1 MCPWPPVCHL
11 CVSVRHPVACMLV
24 SSGPGSTA
32 AQEGPL
38 SEPHPPFVKW
48 DHSHTAHPTVREA
61 GSPGIYDMAQ
71 HHMNLREQFPS
82 GSGASW
88 PELPGVC
95 VHGPAGEQVG
105 PGGGPARPQPWAN
118 CIPGS
123 APASCWEPSG
133 ANYGVSDSERPEAG
147 FPARSQL
154 SWLRTLGLKVLQSRR
169 CTSRDPTSLIH
180 WVIGGGHLAALDP
193 SGLRAPPGEG
203 PQRGAGGRTGGVLG
217 LQVESGAE
225 LPSWGSVFPG
235 AGGSRGPGK
244 VGGAGSSIHPCCDIK
259 GSLQDH
265 QCRVSQASLVTR
277 AGHSDAGDTLG
288 SQRSQGGLSPRVV
301 ESANCCPL
309 PPGPGLPPP

>member
-1 MCPWPPVCHL
+1 
-11 CVSVRHPVACMLV
+11 
-24 SSGPGSTA
+24 
-32 AQEGPL
+32 
-38 SEPHPPFVKW
+38 
-48 DHSHTAHPTVREA
+48 
-61 GSPGIYDMAQ
+61 MAQ

-88 PELPGVC
+88 PEVPGVC
-95 VHGPAGEQVG
+95 VHGPAGGQVG
-105 PGGGPARPQPWAN
+105 PGGGPARPHPWAN

-123 APASCWEPSG
+123 PRPAAGSRLGPTTEFQTQL
-133 ANYGVSDSERPEAG
+133 ERPEAG

-154 SWLRTLGLKVLQSRR
+154 SWLRTLGLKVLQLRR

-217 LQVESGAE
+217 LQVESGAD

-244 VGGAGSSIHPCCDIK
+244 VWGGG
-259 GSLQDH
+259 
-265 QCRVSQASLVTR
+265 
-277 AGHSDAGDTLG
+277 
-288 SQRSQGGLSPRVV
+288 
-301 ESANCCPL
+301 
-309 PPGPGLPPP
+309 